1 MSIVAWII
9 LLLVLLGA
17 IVVFVAWFY
26 QRSSTE
32 TSLVKTGVGGL
43 KVLLNGGTL
52 ALPYFHEITRVN
64 MQTLRLDVERRGD
77 QSLITRDRLRV
88 DVGAE
93 FYTSV
98 APTEEAVARAAQ
110 TLGQRT
116 FHRDELRSLID
127 GLMVDA
133 LRAVAARMTMDELH
147 ENRAAFSAEVRASLT
162 DALSR
167 YGLQLD
173 AVSLTS
179 MDQTPFQA
187 LDENNAFNALGMRK
201 LAEVIATNRKERA
214 QIDAD
219 ADVSVRRAAME
230 ASRQKLEIDL
240 DERRAEISQQQEI
253 ETLSSVQIAEIARQ
267 KADSEWLA
275 AQARIDMERQI
286 ETAEIARD
294 QSLRMAERDREIA
307 LYMKSLDER
316 RAEIEADH
324 ARADAV
330 QASEAV
336 ETVRAMAEADR
347 RQKLALL
354 SAESDANASARKA
367 QISAESQRETARIL
381 GEASRE
387 TADADKVVKLA
398 EADAHRAYL
407 EANNARSD
415 AMIAMELEKSR
426 LASLPDIVREMVKPA
441 EKIKAINI
449 NHLSGTGSGSSGSS
463 QAEKS
468 AVNQAFD
475 SIMDM
480 AVQLPVL
487 KKIGDSVGVNFE
499 EGLSGIVDQPKRHG
513 SENSEREKK

>member
-1 MSIVAWII
+1 MSLVSWII
-9 LLLVLLGA
+9 LILILLCA
-17 IVVFVAWFY
+17 IVAFVAWFY

-64 MQTLRLDVERRGD
+64 MQTLRLDVDRRGE
-77 QSLITRDRLRV
+77 QALITKDRLRV

-98 APTEEAVARAAQ
+98 APDPEAVARAAQ

-116 FHRDELRSLID
+116 FNRDELRSLID

-147 ENRAAFSAEVRASLT
+147 ENRAEFSAEVRTSLT
-162 DALSR
+162 EALSR

-179 MDQTPFQA
+179 MDQTPFHA

-201 LAEVIATNRKERA
+201 LAEVIAKNRKERA

-230 ASRQKLEIDL
+230 ATRQKFEIDL
-240 DERRAEISQQQEI
+240 DERRAQIAQQQEI
-253 ETLSSVQIAEIARQ
+253 ETLSSIQIAEVAKQ
-267 KADSEWLA
+267 KANSEQLA
-275 AQARIDMERQI
+275 AQARIDMERHI
-286 ETAEIARD
+286 ETAEIDRD
-294 QSLRMAERDREIA
+294 KSLRIAERDREIA
-307 LYMKSLDER
+307 LHQKSIEER
-316 RAEIEADH
+316 QAEVAASH
-324 ARADAV
+324 ARVDAV
-330 QASEAV
+330 KASEAV
-336 ETVRAMAEADR
+336 ETVRALAEAER
-347 RQKLALL
+347 RQTLALVA
-354 SAESDANASARKA
+354 AESDANAAARRA
-367 QISAESQRETARIL
+367 HLDAESQRETAKIIS
-381 GEASRE
+381 EARRD
-387 TADADKVVKLA
+387 TANADKAIKLA
-398 EADAHRAYL
+398 EAESHRAYL
-407 EANNARSD
+407 ESDNARSES
-415 AMIAMELEKSR
+415 MIAMEIEIAR
-426 LASLPDIVREMVKPA
+426 LAALPKIVHEMVKPA

-449 NHLSGTGSGSSGSS
+449 NHLTGSGSGSSGTGP
-463 QAEKS
+463 AEKS
-468 AVNQAFD
+468 SINQAFD

-480 AVQLPVL
+480 AVKLPVL

-499 EGLSGIVDQPKRHG
+499 DGLSGIVESTTKGKRG
-513 SENSEREKK
+513 SDKSE